1 MFQYLYWP
9 NDWGKEI
16 AMQLRRSQFQVLVI
30 TDSKYFDLIES
41 ELFRFQNRGG
51 HVELIACLYS
61 REKTIKRINALKRLG
76 NAGGTIG
83 LISLSD
89 LTTPPP
95 NSIVLDKT
103 RLISEA
109 LLDQT
114 ELPREL
120 IFQQEKIWIQ
130 YFERAEQ
137 MQPSSSEVQV
147 HFQIQPIFVEPGEM
161 VKLYWEVHNADFAEI
176 EPGIGAV
183 KLEGQMEVPV
193 FEDTL
198 FRLKVGNTNSV
209 RSKSVFIKTAVQK
222 HIRISLYV
230 LDPVSKVY
238 ITLESSSDQGQ
249 VYAVFAGD
257 KVKVEWSSLPIGK
270 LSEARL
276 GDISNENFIHL
287 EIFADEEFVFTLRT
301 MHDDFIE
308 RIQILTVNNENKIIT
323 KPLVL
328 TESFQVSEIEVHEQ
342 KDSTFSLNQL
352 FKKLL
357 NLLMKRK

>member
-1 MFQYLYWP
+1 
-9 NDWGKEI
+9 
-16 AMQLRRSQFQVLVI
+16 
-30 TDSKYFDLIES
+30 
-41 ELFRFQNRGG
+41 
-51 HVELIACLYS
+51 
-61 REKTIKRINALKRLG
+61 
-76 NAGGTIG
+76 
-83 LISLSD
+83 
-89 LTTPPP
+89 
-95 NSIVLDKT
+95 
-103 RLISEA
+103 
-109 LLDQT
+109 
-114 ELPREL
+114 
-120 IFQQEKIWIQ
+120 
-130 YFERAEQ
+130 
-137 MQPSSSEVQV
+137 
-147 HFQIQPIFVEPGEM
+147 M

-183 KLEGQMEVPV
+183 KLEGQMELPV

-222 HIRISLYV
+222 HIRIALYV

-238 ITLESSSDQGQ
+238 IPLESSSDQGQ

-308 RIQILTVNNENKIIT
+308 RIQILTVNNENKFIN
-323 KPLVL
+323 KPLEI
-328 TESFQVSEIEVHEQ
+328 TESFQVSEIKVHEQ
-342 KDSTFSLNQL
+342 EDSTFSLNQL
-352 FKKLL
+352 FK
-357 NLLMKRK
+357 NCVIY

>member
-16 AMQLRRSQFQVLVI
+16 ALQLRRSQFQVLVI

-61 REKTIKRINALKRLG
+61 WEKTIKRINALKRLG

-161 VKLYWEVHNADFAEI
+161 VILYWEVHNADFAEI

-238 ITLESSSDQGQ
+238 IPLESSSDQGQ

-257 KVKVEWSSLPIGK
+257 KVKVEWSSLPMGK

-276 GDISNENFIHL
+276 GDISNESFIYL

-308 RIQILTVNNENKIIT
+308 RIQILTVNNENRIIT

-342 KDSTFSLNQL
+342 KGSTFSLNQL

-357 NLLMKRK
+357 NLLTKRK